1 MRHLITAD
9 VHGRYDAF
17 MLALENAR
25 YDDTTDRLV
34 LLGDLI
40 DRGRQSRE
48 VLECIAGLIAR
59 GRDIIMLRG
68 NHEDILQ
75 AFLEGKVTALKGW
88 LDTCQGV
95 TLLWSYKY
103 DPSRLAFAGDR
114 VFAHGREIRT
124 HDEARA
130 FVLTV
135 MPEAHLAVLEGMR
148 VYRLFIPGG
157 LWGRD
162 VFLCHAGLVHR
173 TPTRETPQWMFAWG
187 DLAWQNGRSTD
198 FQPIAIYGHWHQPLR
213 PLVRFK
219 RICLAMD
226 FSVAVMVLEEMVI
239 VTSDGDCIEVRA
251 EDVLGEQE

>member
-1 MRHLITAD
+1 
-9 VHGRYDAF
+9 
-17 MLALENAR
+17 
-25 YDDTTDRLV
+25 
-34 LLGDLI
+34 
-40 DRGRQSRE
+40 
-48 VLECIAGLIAR
+48 
-59 GRDIIMLRG
+59 
-68 NHEDILQ
+68 
-75 AFLEGKVTALKGW
+75 
-88 LDTCQGV
+88 V
-95 TLLWSYKY
+95 TLLRSYGY
-103 DPSRLAFAGDR
+103 YPSRLALAGDR

-135 MPEAHLAVLEGMR
+135 MPEAHLAVVEGMR

-187 DLAWQNGRSTD
+187 DPAWQNGRSAEY
-198 FQPIAIYGHWHQPLR
+198 QPITVYGHWHQAIR

-251 EDVLGEQE
+251 EDVLGEQ